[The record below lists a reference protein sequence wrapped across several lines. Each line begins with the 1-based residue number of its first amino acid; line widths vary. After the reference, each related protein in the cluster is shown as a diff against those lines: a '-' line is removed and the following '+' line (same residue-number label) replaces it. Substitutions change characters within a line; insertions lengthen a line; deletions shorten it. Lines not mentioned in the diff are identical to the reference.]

1 MNRNYL
7 LTLLVIWFL
16 SGEIAQAKSAKKEIF
31 IPAKSLKENKFNQLD
46 GQFSYDYMAE

>member
-1 MNRNYL
+1 MNRMYL

-31 IPAKSLKENKFNQLD
+31 IPAKSL
-46 GQFSYDYMAE
+46 